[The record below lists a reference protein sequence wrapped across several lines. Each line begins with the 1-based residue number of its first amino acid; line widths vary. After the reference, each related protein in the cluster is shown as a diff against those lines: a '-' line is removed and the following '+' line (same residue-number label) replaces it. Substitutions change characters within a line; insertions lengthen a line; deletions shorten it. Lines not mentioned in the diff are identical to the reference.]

1 MKNDFNLIPKPHE
14 LQQQIA
20 ETVSEIKE
28 EFSLEQVGQL
38 QNQHLRH
45 PIGLSTGLFSAL
57 SAIAHVIGST
67 RRNLN

>member
-20 ETVSEIKE
+20 EAVSELKE
-28 EFSLEQVGQL
+28 ELSLEQGQL